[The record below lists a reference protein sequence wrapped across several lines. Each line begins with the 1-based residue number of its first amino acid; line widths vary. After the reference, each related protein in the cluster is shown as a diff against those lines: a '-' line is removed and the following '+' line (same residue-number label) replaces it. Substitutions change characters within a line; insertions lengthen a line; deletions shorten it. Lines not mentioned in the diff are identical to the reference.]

1 MIVAATLS
9 LDSFLN
15 SVSPTSPLSAI
26 SIQRYA
32 AADSV
37 QPTLFTTNCSL
48 LLPCYKDTPI
58 FSTRYGLFFFGFFS
72 ANPLLS
78 ILSTLFSA
86 KVGGQGII
94 ILPNYAASIA
104 AA

>member
-26 SIQRYA
+26 SIERYA
-32 AADSV
+32 AAASV
-37 QPTLFTTNCSL
+37 KPHLFTTNCYL
-48 LLPCYKDTPI
+48 LLPCYKDTSM

-78 ILSTLFSA
+78 ILSSLFSA
-86 KVGGQGII
+86 KQGG
-94 ILPNYAASIA
+94 
-104 AA
+104 